1 MLLVFC
7 AGMVVGAL
15 VVLCWAAL
23 AINGER
29 DEEGGRLLEAS
40 E

>member
-15 VVLCWAAL
+15 VVICLASL
-23 AINGER
+23 AINGEAY
-29 DEEGGRLLEAS
+29 E
-40 E
+40 